1 MGGVKML
8 KTKKTNSKATTAA
21 KKAVVQEK
29 LDVDVKMN
37 KQDSNTVEK
46 VDAPKVVSA
55 KEAEVKEEKA
65 VEAKKVEEKKTETK
79 PKSTTKKTTTRKTAA
94 KSTTTKKATT
104 SKKTAT
110 KKVEEKK
117 VEEKEEN
124 KQSLNELLGMA
135 FVRLIP
141 IENKTAND
149 YPIRVALRNLDY
161 RKVVK
166 VRYTEDNWINFQ
178 EVSLDYK
185 YSDECGVEEWSKS
198 IKIDNAKIDKFQY
211 AISYEVAGQ
220 TFWDNNFGRNYSF

>member
-1 MGGVKML
+1 MP
-8 KTKKTNSKATTAA
+8 KTKNINSKVAAAT

-29 LDVDVKMN
+29 LDVDVKIN
-37 KQDSNTVEK
+37 QKDSNTVEK
-46 VDAPKVVSA
+46 VDAPKVASA
-55 KEAEVKEEKA
+55 KETEVKVEKA

-79 PKSTTKKTTTRKTAA
+79 AKSTTRKTTTRKAAA
-94 KSTTTKKATT
+94 KTTTTKKAAITRKTT
-104 SKKTAT
+104 AKKVDTKKT
-110 KKVEEKK
+110 EEKK
-117 VEEKEEN
+117 EN
-124 KQSLNELLGMA
+124 EQSLNDLLGMA

-141 IENKTAND
+141 VENKTANE
-149 YPIRVALRNLDY
+149 YPIKVALRNLDY

-178 EVSLDYK
+178 EISLDYN
-185 YSDECGVEEWSKS
+185 YSDESGVEEWSKS